1 MCFTARL
8 VCFCLFSVLKKIK
21 SVHMQEET
29 TQFRKGFLRL
39 IQVFGDLIFQ
49 YSDTLADI
57 FFKTH
62 KI

>member
-1 MCFTARL
+1 
-8 VCFCLFSVLKKIK
+8 
-21 SVHMQEET
+21 MQEET

-57 FFKTH
+57 FFLRHTKFK
-62 KI
+62 KIKKS